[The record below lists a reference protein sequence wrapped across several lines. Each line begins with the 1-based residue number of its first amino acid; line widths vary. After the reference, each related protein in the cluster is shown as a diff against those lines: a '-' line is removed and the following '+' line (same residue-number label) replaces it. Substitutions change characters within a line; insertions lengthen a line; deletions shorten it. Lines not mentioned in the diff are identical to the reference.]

1 MCFSRDFIS
10 TSGLV
15 ITTKQAKKKWNNLKV
30 KYKVSIRCLFI
41 CFVLYTDRA
50 FQGFLHMKLT
60 YTQYHFS
67 GPLNRVT
74 VIKGGRGRYS
84 YCWHLAV
91 VWCHGCC
98 TPGAALHQSAPGCC
112 SKHVYHYRWGS

>member
-1 MCFSRDFIS
+1 MCFRDFSS
-10 TSGLV
+10 TSGLD
-15 ITTKQAKKKWNNLKV
+15 ISTKQAMKKWNNLKL

-74 VIKGGRGRYS
+74 VIKCVIYPDPVFRSLG
-84 YCWHLAV
+84 
-91 VWCHGCC
+91 
-98 TPGAALHQSAPGCC
+98 TPPQAEG
-112 SKHVYHYRWGS
+112 

>member
-41 CFVLYTDRA
+41 CFVLYTDYII
-50 FQGFLHMKLT
+50 
-60 YTQYHFS
+60 YTEHSSDLF
-67 GPLNRVT
+67 
-74 VIKGGRGRYS
+74 I
-84 YCWHLAV
+84 
-91 VWCHGCC
+91 
-98 TPGAALHQSAPGCC
+98 
-112 SKHVYHYRWGS
+112 